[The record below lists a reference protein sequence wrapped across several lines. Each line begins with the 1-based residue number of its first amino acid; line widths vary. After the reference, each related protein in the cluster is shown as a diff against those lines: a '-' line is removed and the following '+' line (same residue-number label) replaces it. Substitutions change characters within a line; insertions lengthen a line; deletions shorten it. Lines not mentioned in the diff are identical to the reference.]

1 MSDIAIRV
9 KDLTKAYTIGLQ
21 EEKSETF
28 ASALGKSITAPIRN
42 FRRVRN
48 LGNIEEST
56 RRDDT
61 FYALTDLSFD
71 IKQGEAV
78 SIIGHNGA
86 GKSTLLKIISRIT
99 DPTAGRIEIYGRVSS
114 LLEVGTGFHPDLTGR
129 ENVYLNGT
137 ILGMRKSEID
147 DKFEEI
153 LDFSGV
159 RKHIDTPVKRYSSG
173 MRVRLAF
180 AVAAHLEAEI
190 LLIDEVLAVGD
201 VEFQKK
207 CLGKM
212 NEVTSQGRTV
222 LFVSHN
228 MGAIKEL
235 CTRGIVLD
243 KGHKVFDGPVNDS
256 IIYYLEGFK
265 EKKIEVGSSGK
276 PFTMGRVLMNDEINP
291 VLSPS
296 DPVRVNLKFAAKEL
310 TNPKFVFIIED
321 FMGQE
326 LINLSHNISHFG
338 MQTLDGEQNLEL
350 TFPPLWLAPGIY
362 SAYFKVDIFSQSS
375 SVSKVVSEKIFFDVS
390 SDAETVASGF
400 HSGKKHTILAP
411 PVQWKFSEAS
421 ADSENQILPLS
432 SNKATI

>member
-1 MSDIAIRV
+1 MSDIAIKV
-9 KDLTKAYTIGLQ
+9 KNLTKAYTIGL
-21 EEKSETF
+21 EDEKSETF
-28 ASALGKSITAPIRN
+28 ISSIGKSITAPIRN
-42 FRRVRN
+42 YRRVRN
-48 LGNIEEST
+48 LGNVGGGVE
-56 RRDDT
+56 RDDT
-61 FYALTDLSFD
+61 FYALKDLSFD
-71 IKQGEAV
+71 IRHGEAV

-99 DPTAGRIEIYGRVSS
+99 DPTDGRIEIYGRVSS

-137 ILGMRKSEID
+137 ILGMRKAEID
-147 DKFEEI
+147 EKFEEI
-153 LDFSGV
+153 LEFSGV

-180 AVAAHLEAEI
+180 SVAAHLEAEI

-201 VEFQKK
+201 VDFQKK

-243 KGHKVFDGPVNDS
+243 KGRKVFDGPVNDS

-265 EKKIEVGSSGK
+265 EKKKELEESNR
-276 PFTMGRVLMNDEINP
+276 PFTMGTVTINNEISP
-291 VLSPS
+291 VLVPS
-296 DPVRVNLKFAAKEL
+296 DPIKVSLQFAA
-310 TNPKFVFIIED
+310 TNLVNPWFMFIIED

-326 LINLSHNISHFG
+326 IINLSLTTNKLGLETVDGH
-338 MQTLDGEQNLEL
+338 QKLDLN
-350 TFPPLWLAPGIY
+350 FPPLWLAPGIY
-362 SAYFKVDIFSQSS
+362 SAFFKVHLFTGD
-375 SVSKVVSEKIFFDVS
+375 SKAASKFVSEKVFFDVS
-390 SDAETVASGF
+390 SDANTVASGF
-400 HSGKKHTILAP
+400 HSGKKHTTLAP
-411 PVQWKFSEAS
+411 VVQWTFTDLQEKVTDAPVSV
-421 ADSENQILPLS
+421 
-432 SNKATI
+432 SNE